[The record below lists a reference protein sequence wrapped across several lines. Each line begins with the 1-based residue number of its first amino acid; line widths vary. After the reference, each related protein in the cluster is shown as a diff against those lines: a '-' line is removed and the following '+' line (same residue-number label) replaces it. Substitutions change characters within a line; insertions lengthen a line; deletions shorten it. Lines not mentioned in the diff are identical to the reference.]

1 MDNSGQR
8 NGGQYNKGKTA
19 EILAP
24 AGTYDSLRAAVN
36 AGADAV
42 YLGGRMFGARAFA
55 GNFDEEELIR
65 GIDAAHLSGRRVYLT
80 VNTLLRDEELEQV
93 ASYIKPY
100 YEAGLDAAI
109 VQDFGVL
116 SLLRQEFPGLELHA
130 STQMT
135 VTGRYGARL
144 LKDMGASR
152 VVTARELSA
161 AEIKDIHDHVDVEIE
176 SFVHGALCYSYSG
189 QCLLSSMIGGRSGNR
204 GRCAQPCRLTYSC
217 NGQGPKHLLS
227 PKDMCTL
234 EGIPDIL
241 EAGVFSLK
249 IEGRMKSP
257 EYVAGVVNAYRRYVD
272 MYLERGRE
280 SYRVDPEDIKK
291 LMDIYNRG
299 GFCKGYYYKHNDR
312 DMMTFDRPNHRGIVV
327 GTVKN
332 DGILLKE
339 RIHPQDVLELA
350 PGVEFTAAEEKDPG
364 ETMKIPF
371 IKGYKP
377 KQGREVYRTKNDTLL
392 KELHREYVEQD
403 KKLPVG
409 MQAYFMA
416 GEAARLRIFL
426 KDSEIFGEAGADV
439 LEASRNHPAAP
450 EEVVKQLM
458 KLGQTEFSCQEE
470 DIELTLGEEVF
481 VPVKLLNLLRREAAE
496 QLKQNVLAG
505 YRRKYEETKIR
516 QKAAGETEGQR
527 KDCTASLYTAVQVM
541 NERQLGVILRD
552 YSHRVSRLYISTEQ
566 EGIHGA
572 VSMCLAA
579 REDAGGYKGQV
590 CLVLPYIFR
599 KSAAELFD
607 RHWEAVLNAGFDGFV
622 VRSPEELEYL
632 KEKGYTEEFPGR
644 LIADYNM
651 YSYNQGA
658 MEEYG
663 RLGIRRFTLSEEM
676 NAGQLRRLCRSAGP
690 AEGGTELEKIVYGH
704 LPLMVTAGCTLAYTS
719 ERKPCGNPGVYYIA
733 DRMKKNMPAVNCCGY
748 CYNLIYNYAPE
759 YLLDRTGEL
768 RDMGIQGV
776 RLMFTVEDEEGV
788 RRVMEQWQQPKNTFP
803 EDYTRGHY
811 NRGVD

>member
-1 MDNSGQR
+1 MDNSAGR
-8 NGGQYNKGKTA
+8 NDGQYNKGKKA
-19 EILAP
+19 ELLAP

-93 ASYIKPY
+93 VSYIKPY

-116 SLLRQEFPGLELHA
+116 SLLRQEFPKLELHA

-144 LKDMGASR
+144 LKAMGASR

-161 AEIKDIHDHVDVEIE
+161 AEIKDIHDHVDVELE

-217 NGQGPKHLLS
+217 NGQGPKHFLS
-227 PKDMCTL
+227 PKDMCML

-257 EYVAGVVNAYRRYVD
+257 EYVAGVVSAYRRYVD
-272 MYLERGRE
+272 MYLEKGRE
-280 SYRVDPEDIKK
+280 SYRVDPEDIKM

-299 GFCKGYYYKHNDR
+299 GFCKGYYYEHNDR
-312 DMMTFDRPNHRGIVV
+312 DMMTFDRPNHRGIAV

-332 DGILLKE
+332 DRIFLKE
-339 RIHPQDVLELA
+339 RIHPRDVLELA
-350 PGVEFTAAEEKDPG
+350 PGAEFTQAEEKGPG
-364 ETMKIPF
+364 ETIKIPF
-371 IKGYKP
+371 VKGYKP
-377 KQGREVYRTKNDTLL
+377 EQGREVYRTKNDTLL
-392 KELHREYVEQD
+392 KELHGEYVEKD

-409 MQAYFMA
+409 MQACFMA

-426 KDSEIFGEAGADV
+426 KDSGISGEAEAGE
-439 LEASRNHPAAP
+439 LEASQTHPAAP
-450 EEVVKQLM
+450 EEVVKQLI
-458 KLGQTEFSCQEE
+458 KLGQTEFVCQKE
-470 DIELTLGEEVF
+470 DIELTLGEAVF
-481 VPVKLLNLLRREAAE
+481 VPVKLLNRLRREAAE
-496 QLKQNVLAG
+496 QLKQKALEKC
-505 YRRKYEETKIR
+505 RREYEETKIR
-516 QKAAGETEGQR
+516 QRAAGEPGEECKKQ
-527 KDCTASLYTAVQVM
+527 TADPYTAVQVM
-541 NERQLGVILRD
+541 NERQLRVILQD
-552 YSHRVSRLYISTEQ
+552 YARQVSGIYISTEQ
-566 EGIHGA
+566 QGIHGA

-579 REDAGGYKGQV
+579 RGGAGGYKGPV
-590 CLVLPYIFR
+590 YLVLPYIFR
-599 KSAAELFD
+599 QSAAALFD
-607 RHWEAVLNAGFDGFV
+607 RHWEGILNAGFDGFV

-651 YSYNQGA
+651 YSYNQAA
-658 MEEYG
+658 MEEWG
-663 RLGIRRFTLSEEM
+663 RLGIRRFTLPEEL
-676 NAGQLRRLCRSAGP
+676 NAGQLRRLCRGAG
-690 AEGGTELEKIVYGH
+690 EFEKIVYGH

-719 ERKPCGNPGVYYIA
+719 KKKPCGHPGVYYIA
-733 DRMKKNMPAVNCCGY
+733 DRMKKNMPAVNCCSY

-759 YLLDRTGEL
+759 YLLDRIGEL
-768 RDMGIQGV
+768 RDMGVQGV
-776 RLMFTVEDEEGV
+776 RLMFTVEDENDV
-788 RRVMEQWQQPKNTFP
+788 RRVMDQWQQPGNAFP
-803 EDYTRGHY
+803 ADYTRGHY